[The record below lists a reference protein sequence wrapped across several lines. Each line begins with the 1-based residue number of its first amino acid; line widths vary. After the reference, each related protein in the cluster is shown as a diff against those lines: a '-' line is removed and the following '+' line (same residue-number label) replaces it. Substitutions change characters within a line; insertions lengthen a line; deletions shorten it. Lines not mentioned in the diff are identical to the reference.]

1 MYKKNLSLLFKG
13 KKLPEKR
20 GESQLDCLSTKSFL
34 ARVVLG
40 TLSPIFFKKNEI
52 DFKKKIYILYARKKN
67 EIDIFLIF

>member
-52 DFKKKIYILYARKKN
+52 DFKKKNIYIVCKKKK
-67 EIDIFLIF
+67 